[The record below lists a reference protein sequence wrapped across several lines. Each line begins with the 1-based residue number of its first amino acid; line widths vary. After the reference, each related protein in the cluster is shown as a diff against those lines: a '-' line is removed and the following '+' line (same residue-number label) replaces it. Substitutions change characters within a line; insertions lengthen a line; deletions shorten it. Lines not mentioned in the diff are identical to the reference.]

1 MLGVRFLKSG
11 TQVTLEQAHG
21 GEEEPV
27 LNLDL
32 KLQLSVANL
41 LEVLLKSC
49 QSSELVAPSGDAEG
63 VTDDRRAPSLGS
75 TEKENTVSSPVVSQ
89 AAVPKDSTNEGETK
103 PANEPSAAAKL
114 GLVHSDAADDGSA
127 EAVVGW
133 ESFTGKE
140 PTIPTEE
147 ASFLNTLPQ
156 KPPTLPTWGPLPVP
170 PVPERSSFKKKNK
183 IEEFPLD
190 RDHGPA
196 LAVIET
202 HLRELSRSLSFAH
215 ETHQASLQRQERHVH
230 SSMISLGDR
239 IHNLASNMK
248 FQTAS
253 ISRGVAEQSRRLDS
267 VCDGISSL
275 ENGFLSELREIRESQ
290 LKTQTPNDPQTAQM
304 STAASS
310 KDNAGSPAP
319 SSHKPEVS

>member
-1 MLGVRFLKSG
+1 MLGVCFLKSG
-11 TQVTLEQAHG
+11 TQVTLEQTEG

-49 QSSELVAPSGDAEG
+49 QTSELVPPSGDAEG
-63 VTDDRRAPSLGS
+63 VTDDRRTPSLLGS

-89 AAVPKDSTNEGETK
+89 AAVPKDSTNEVGETD
-103 PANEPSAAAKL
+103 EPGTAKL
-114 GLVHSDAADDGSA
+114 GLVHSDAADDDGSA
-127 EAVVGW
+127 EGVVGW
-133 ESFTGKE
+133 ESFTGNE
-140 PTIPTEE
+140 PPTIPREE

-156 KPPTLPTWGPLPVP
+156 KPPTLSTWGPLPVP
-170 PVPERSSFKKKNK
+170 QVERSFKKKNK
-183 IEEFPLD
+183 IEEFPV
-190 RDHGPA
+190 DHHTGH

-202 HLRELSRSLSFAH
+202 HLRELSQSLSFSH

-267 VCDGISSL
+267 VCEGISSL

-290 LKTQTPNDPQTAQM
+290 LKTQTPHDPRT

-310 KDNAGSPAP
+310 KDNAGSPVP
-319 SSHKPEVS
+319 SHKHW